1 MSLQHRKAM
10 ALLIFGA
17 AVIIFFSLSL
27 SDSRKIRVRIGT
39 SRMRNVTVFNH
50 GPGKNQKMKRSAQP
64 EGLIFESKHKRKAPS
79 NDSDYEPKNSTR
91 EKAMDTRSTEDMEMW
106 GRQMR
111 LVQTQVTLKMRE
123 EKMRDEKNQLGKEKA
138 ELTRQLGV
146 LRSAY
151 LVGNISKEE
160 HDNLSAPLNTQI
172 AGTQKGIQA
181 VETKLEDLTKKLDDE
196 SARGRSGWSENTEI
210 NAVDPE
216 MLAFFK
222 ALFVQNFTN
231 IDDPCGEDTP
241 TKKKY
246 AILDLKEAPLFGN
259 PDYSTKL
266 YVRNEIFE
274 LYEII
279 KQKFVNNKRR
289 IFIGGSSGIG
299 KSTAAPLVLKMLRE
313 WKPMGAL
320 LQCMSSYYWI
330 PKDFPESE
338 IVAFDNLDA
347 VKRWRRKNLLGKSF
361 YNFMDPDGSNKI
373 CGSFTNAYEVLWVS
387 PKRAGKMGERGQAT
401 RDVHDWGKEAYK
413 LYMRH
418 WDPIE
423 IIDCNERC
431 YNMNPEIVKEKIG
444 IWGPVPRQIFG
455 PGKFL
460 EKLLGGIDS
469 EQIRGFF
476 LGNRGEGTPDGIKD
490 GKIVHL
496 IPSEDRRWYYY
507 RVATSHIA
515 RELLCKYD
523 KVIKQLAKDLV
534 SNAARGT
541 TLASLAAAFWLEAL
555 VTIKFT
561 TSSFTL
567 KARQLKKRS
576 IRKPTGN
583 LTVEIRKMKHKLFG
597 FADFRDVEFKSNTY
611 YEPNWRTLESIDS
624 LFVIGNILYLVQITY
639 KTDHPLKAPGIKR
652 VWTAAKN
659 KVPNLEGYCV
669 IFVVPS
675 ELSAKQGKDLLATYK
690 YQDYK
695 QTTNNSVDY
704 SKAPFKFEK
713 GQYLFVFKI

>member
-1 MSLQHRKAM
+1 M
-10 ALLIFGA
+10 
-17 AVIIFFSLSL
+17 
-27 SDSRKIRVRIGT
+27 
-39 SRMRNVTVFNH
+39 VTES
-50 GPGKNQKMKRSAQP
+50 MKDA
-64 EGLIFESKHKRKAPS
+64 
-79 NDSDYEPKNSTR
+79 
-91 EKAMDTRSTEDMEMW
+91 EMW
-106 GRQMR
+106 RRQMR
-111 LVQTQVTLKMRE
+111 LTKRLEILKMRE
-123 EKMRDEKNQLGKEKA
+123 EKLREKENQLGKEKA

-172 AGTQKGIQA
+172 AGTQKEIQA
-181 VETKLEDLTKKLDDE
+181 VAVELKEMTKRFDYE

-222 ALFVQNFTN
+222 ALFVQNFTK

-279 KQKFVNNKRR
+279 KHKFVNKNRR
-289 IFIGGSSGIG
+289 IFICGSSGIG

-313 WKPMGAL
+313 WKPMGAFF
-320 LQCMSSYYWI
+320 QHIESYYWI

-361 YNFMDPDGSNKI
+361 YNFMDPFGKYDI
-373 CGSFTNAYEVLWVS
+373 CGPFPNAYEVLWVS

-423 IIDCNERC
+423 IVDCNERC
-431 YNMNPEIVKEKIG
+431 YNNNPENVEEKIG
-444 IWGPVPRQIFG
+444 IWGPIPRQIFG
-455 PGKFL
+455 KEDISL
-460 EKLLGGIDS
+460 QDVLGDIES
-469 EQIRGFF
+469 YEIRDFF

-496 IPSEDRRWYYY
+496 IPSEDRTWFHF
-507 RVATSHIA
+507 RVASFHILKKLMD
-515 RELLCKYD
+515 RKDEL
-523 KVIKQLAKDLV
+523 IERLAKNLV
-534 SNAARGT
+534 SISARGT
-541 TLASLAAAFWLEAL
+541 LSPSAADLLEDL
-555 VTIKFT
+555 VAVEFT
-561 TSSFTL
+561 KSSFTL
-567 KARQLKKRS
+567 NARQLKKRS
-576 IRKPTGN
+576 NGKPAEN
-583 LTVEIRKMKHKLFG
+583 LTIEIREMKLGHFDLSNY
-597 FADFRDVEFKSNTY
+597 DDVEFKSNTY
-611 YEPNWRTLESIDS
+611 YKPSWRTLESIDS

-675 ELSAKQGKDLLATYK
+675 ELSAKYGKDLLATYK

-713 GQYLFVFKI
+713 GQYLFVFKT